1 MFKKN
6 KPYQLTDL
14 SKLQH
19 AVMMID
25 MTLSSGGL
33 SSVLVVKFSGAYRRG
48 SDGSADG
55 DFILTITAGACALE
69 LPDAVV
75 FDLSAMSYEWGER
88 IASVFSFP
96 LGPGGGGARAVR
108 IVSGPKSHAAL
119 VTLKPF
125 FEDAAE
131 GKEILASSLD
141 QALESLA
148 RELRTK

>member
-1 MFKKN
+1 MFKKS
-6 KPYQLTDL
+6 KPYQITEL

-19 AVMMID
+19 SVTMID

-33 SSVLVVKFSGAYRRG
+33 SSVLLVKFGGVYARG
-48 SDGSADG
+48 SAGNPDA
-55 DFILTITAGACALE
+55 DFILAITAGACALE

-75 FDLSAMSYEWGER
+75 FDLSAMAYEWGER

-96 LGPGGGGARAVR
+96 LGPGGAGARAVR
-108 IVSGPKSHAAL
+108 IVSGPKSHAGL

-125 FEDAAE
+125 FEDAAA
-131 GKEILASSLD
+131 GKEILASGLD
-141 QALESLA
+141 AALESLA